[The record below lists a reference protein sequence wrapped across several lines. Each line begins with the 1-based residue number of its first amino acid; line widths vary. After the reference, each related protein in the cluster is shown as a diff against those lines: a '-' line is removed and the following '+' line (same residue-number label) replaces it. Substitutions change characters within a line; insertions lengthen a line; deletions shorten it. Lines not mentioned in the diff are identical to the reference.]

1 MSRKKLRNR
10 RFFRLHP
17 GNLYEEG
24 KRKTPVFKALHLLR
38 EPLLLKGVCHAS
50 SKSTDVLRPG
60 VFPARGR
67 PGSGDRRD
75 LRRREFYRACPHG
88 VRAPGV
94 EEAVLRLRALH
105 ASHDFDEYWAFREA
119 REYER
124 NHQALYEDG
133 HVPSTVKPHLK
144 RRHPRLKSVK

>member
-1 MSRKKLRNR
+1 
-10 RFFRLHP
+10 
-17 GNLYEEG
+17 
-24 KRKTPVFKALHLLR
+24 
-38 EPLLLKGVCHAS
+38 
-50 SKSTDVLRPG
+50 
-60 VFPARGR
+60 
-67 PGSGDRRD
+67 
-75 LRRREFYRACPHG
+75 
-88 VRAPGV
+88 V

-144 RRHPRLKSVK
+144 RRRPRLKSVK